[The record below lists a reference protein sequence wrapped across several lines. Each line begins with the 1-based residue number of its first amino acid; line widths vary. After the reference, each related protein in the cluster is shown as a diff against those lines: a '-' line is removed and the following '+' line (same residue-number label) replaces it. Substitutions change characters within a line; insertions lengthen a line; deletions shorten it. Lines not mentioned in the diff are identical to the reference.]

1 MTRRNNGNAP
11 SMLEKTANGT
21 SEKHST
27 NTIARSGKRST
38 LRNVVEPWSGTI
50 IMHSVRRKPRQIQIR
65 WNHLAI
71 DFARPGSGQ
80 PA

>member
-1 MTRRNNGNAP
+1 MTRSNGNAP
-11 SMLEKTANGT
+11 SMLENTANGT

-50 IMHSVRRKPRQIQIR
+50 IMHSVRRKAGTNP
-65 WNHLAI
+65 NSM
-71 DFARPGSGQ
+71 GSLSH
-80 PA
+80 